1 MAAKLG
7 AAALTS
13 LVPWLTA
20 GGNYT
25 PAFVIGAGL
34 AVTAMASVWIL
45 CPRIEGLKPKA
56 QAA

>member
-1 MAAKLG
+1 MSAKLG

-25 PAFVIGAGL
+25 PAFVIGAAL
-34 AVTAMASVWIL
+34 AITAMTSILVL
-45 CPRIEGLKPKA
+45 CPKIERLEVSS
-56 QAA
+56 